1 MKTLQDWLTLPRHL
15 GRNIDK
21 KSKQNDNNNNNNNN
35 NNNKN
40 NENNNINIT
49 DKNERTTGW
58 RSLKLPPKKAVL
70 SVSMKHL

>member
-1 MKTLQDWLTLPRHL
+1 M

-49 DKNERTTGW
+49 DKNERTAGW

>member
-21 KSKQNDNNNNNNNN
+21 KSKQNDNNNN

>member
-21 KSKQNDNNNNNNNN
+21 KSKQNDNINNNN

>member
-21 KSKQNDNNNNNNNN
+21 KSKQNDNNNNNN
-35 NNNKN
+35 KN
-40 NENNNINIT
+40 NENNNININ

>member
-35 NNNKN
+35 KKN

>member
-1 MKTLQDWLTLPRHL
+1 MKTLQDLLTLPRHL

-21 KSKQNDNNNNNNNN
+21 KSKQNDNNNNNN

>member
-21 KSKQNDNNNNNNNN
+21 KSKQNDNN

>member
-15 GRNIDK
+15 CRNIDK
-21 KSKQNDNNNNNNNN
+21 KSKQNDNNNNN

>member
-21 KSKQNDNNNNNNNN
+21 KSKQNDNNNNN

>member
-21 KSKQNDNNNNNNNN
+21 KSKQNDNNN

>member
-21 KSKQNDNNNNNNNN
+21 KSKQNDNNNNNN

>member
-21 KSKQNDNNNNNNNN
+21 KSKQNDNNNNNNN